1 MWGQDH
7 PSSLLPPPPMEG
19 GIITGTA
26 SSNYILGLIGM
37 TKSHGP
43 VGRVEKMHMCN
54 MNSGIHTAT
63 NFNCLPLHYPIQNIN
78 SAIQN
83 VTLQDDHFTKCRLY
97 KTSTVQKVFL
107 QNDHF
112 TKCRLYKTS
121 TGQNVFL
128 QNDHFTKCRLYK
140 TSTVQNVTLQNVHF
154 TKCRL

>member
-7 PSSLLPPPPMEG
+7 PSSLLPPPPWRG

-54 MNSGIHTAT
+54 CALCNMNSGIHTAT

-78 SAIQN
+78 SAIR
-83 VTLQDDHFTKCRLY
+83 LLYKMSLY
-97 KTSTVQKVFL
+97 KTTTLLNVDSTKRL
-107 QNDHF
+107 
-112 TKCRLYKTS
+112 LYKKSFYKTTTLLNVDS
-121 TGQNVFL
+121 TKRPLDKMSFYKTITLLNV
-128 QNDHFTKCRLYK
+128 DSTKRLLYK
-140 TSTVQNVTLQNVHF
+140 M
-154 TKCRL
+154 